1 MDKKL
6 VSNRLKELR
15 AANKLN
21 QDKFAE
27 KINMSKEAV
36 QKWEQGKNVLTL
48 DNAIEIAQL
57 FDVSLDWL
65 YGTTDEL
72 NNDAAKVLIALNKY
86 FNIFVDD
93 NGHLTAEIN
102 NTVIDY
108 FQKLHEAESIKSNI
122 SSEVFKVL
130 INGLTE
136 NFRNVIKSTDL
147 SSTTKYIM
155 LTPDELEQAI
165 ERGIERE
172 IILENM
178 SLNEKM
184 IYANENPDEKDAV
197 LNAIETAARRQDKKR
212 GAKVR
217 Y

>member
-86 FNIFVDD
+86 FSIFVDD

-108 FQKLHEAESIKSNI
+108 FQKLHEAKSIKSNI

-172 IILENM
+172 IILE
-178 SLNEKM
+178 
-184 IYANENPDEKDAV
+184 ICH
-197 LNAIETAARRQDKKR
+197 
-212 GAKVR
+212 
-217 Y
+217 